1 MKIWRRAILLR
12 SVKPNDQPCQDLA
25 RQGTAQAP
33 VQHAE
38 LRQSGETERG
48 RSPNG
53 RWAGH

>member
-12 SVKPNDQPCQDLA
+12 SVKPNDQPFQDLA